1 MRRES
6 KKRSI
11 GIGVVEL
18 LEAEEELEDEVD
30 VLLVLLVAFEPR
42 TDGLVGNEAADECL
56 LLLELELELEQG
68 LVI

>member
-18 LEAEEELEDEVD
+18 LEAEEELEDEVG
-30 VLLVLLVAFEPR
+30 VLLVLLAAFEPR
-42 TDGLVGNEAADECL
+42 ADALVGNEAAGESL